1 MRGLA
6 EEYLQVIENERKD
19 QVMVVY
25 KDVITALTDHYVID
39 LAITSSLNDV
49 ISEVI
54 NAKFRSM
61 LSPLLPS
68 SAVAQMR
75 ARVKKF
81 ADESRSPEP
90 RPGQGG
96 RAVGADLSESD
107 RLLLEN
113 DEPRILKAE
122 LPSLF
127 ILAGLFTDE
136 TSERTGD
143 PTPRD
148 MADGLVLKD
157 ASENTFEVQACKL
170 GDFSKKARLPSLM
183 MKEIENVL
191 NSRKFCSLPRRQN
204 LFLTP
209 PEVVKCLQMLYAEQV
224 WFDAFLEMVTDFEI
238 YRDDAKLREKKV
250 RTVFDKWSGGN
261 GLMPA
266 SETTNALLQL
276 TDGGLWLKAVQ
287 GLLIKINTC
296 SVYGSGG
303 SFDELQYPA
312 FKTAFKKYS
321 GAGGYIDKARVKDFV
336 GELIVEQETE
346 MGRGLWFE
354 AYVQALERLDMTLGN
369 KTMLNMFREVDT
381 SKDGFLQLD
390 EFIKIF
396 RMICKRGIWKTAYLN
411 FLKDAHLQIP
421 EEVQNKFWNWL
432 NEGEQNP
439 GLVPM
444 KKFVDALEEMVYC
457 AGILP
462 SVLTSTVN
470 LMGLSVPESE
480 LRVLHEIFDM
490 KSSQFPGFMEYGD
503 LYQLFDKLGR
513 RGMPFSRFKPAV
525 AAMGFKFDEKE
536 LYEIF
541 SELDINQDASLDW
554 NEFRGGLLVIVK
566 EKMPEA
572 ILMKLG
578 LSKMDVIQKVCIV
591 VLGMGGLFAFL
602 ILALKSFGGGKETIA
617 TIQSTFASA
626 ITMGANQESSGGLD
640 LDKYRNTVTAMIAAS
655 MGLASIPK

>member
-1 MRGLA
+1 
-6 EEYLQVIENERKD
+6 
-19 QVMVVY
+19 
-25 KDVITALTDHYVID
+25 
-39 LAITSSLNDV
+39 
-49 ISEVI
+49 
-54 NAKFRSM
+54 
-61 LSPLLPS
+61 
-68 SAVAQMR
+68 
-75 ARVKKF
+75 
-81 ADESRSPEP
+81 
-90 RPGQGG
+90 
-96 RAVGADLSESD
+96 
-107 RLLLEN
+107 
-113 DEPRILKAE
+113 
-122 LPSLF
+122 
-127 ILAGLFTDE
+127 
-136 TSERTGD
+136 
-143 PTPRD
+143 
-148 MADGLVLKD
+148 
-157 ASENTFEVQACKL
+157 
-170 GDFSKKARLPSLM
+170 
-183 MKEIENVL
+183 
-191 NSRKFCSLPRRQN
+191 
-204 LFLTP
+204 
-209 PEVVKCLQMLYAEQV
+209 MLYAEQV

-238 YRDDAKLREKKV
+238 YREDAKLREKKV